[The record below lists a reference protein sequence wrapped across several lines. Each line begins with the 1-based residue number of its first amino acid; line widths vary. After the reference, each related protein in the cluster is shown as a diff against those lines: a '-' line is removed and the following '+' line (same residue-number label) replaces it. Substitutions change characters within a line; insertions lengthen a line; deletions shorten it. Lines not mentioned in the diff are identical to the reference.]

1 MIGLAKIEHKLRPTL
16 AKLLPPSFFMKVYSS
31 GRSQFIKDLAQLQ
44 IEPVKGDFNPT
55 ELCGLKFRNDLGN
68 AAGLDKDGSLLDFN
82 YNLGAG
88 FAVVGT
94 VLDKPHT
101 GNLFN
106 AFGKEKNPWT
116 PLPNSH
122 SALNSLGL
130 PSLGVD
136 VAVDNMKAFQDRVQP
151 KGFPI
156 GVSIMGHPAQEGQEK
171 LQGVLDCVK
180 KSLPVADF
188 IEINESCPN
197 VKGHDSSAMYDRIAA
212 VMDIASGEV
221 PIFIKLGSLDH
232 ADEVL
237 AKFAEMKVAG
247 VVLLNTQ
254 RDYDFYR
261 PKLDKADHKVFDF
274 YTKEFSGGLSG
285 SIIRQT
291 ALDAVKQAKAI
302 IDQQQLDLKLIHV
315 GGIGTNQDVCESR
328 NYAELR
334 EWYSLFMERL
344 FDLPVDQIYKKLT
357 SV

>member
-1 MIGLAKIEHKLRPTL
+1 MIGLARIEHKLRPTL

-31 GRSQFIKDLAQLQ
+31 GRSDFIKSLAKLQ
-44 IEPVKGDFNPT
+44 MNPVSGEFNKT
-55 ELCGLKFRNDLGN
+55 ELCGLTFRNDLGN

-82 YNLGAG
+82 YNIGAG

-101 GNLFN
+101 GNLFD
-106 AFGKEKNPWT
+106 AFGKQHNPWT

-130 PSLGVD
+130 PSLGID
-136 VAVDNMKAFQDRVQP
+136 VALDNIKSFKDRVQP
-151 KGFPI
+151 KSFPI
-156 GVSIMGHPAQEGQEK
+156 GISIMGHPAQEGEEK
-171 LQGVLDCVK
+171 LNGVLDCVK
-180 KSLPVADF
+180 KSLPVGDF

-197 VKGHDSSAMYDRIAA
+197 VKGHDSSAMYNRIQA
-212 VMDIASGEV
+212 VMDVAGSEL

-232 ADEVL
+232 AEETL

-254 RDYDFYR
+254 KDYEFYR
-261 PKLDKADHKVFDF
+261 KKLHHGDRKVYDF

-285 SIIRQT
+285 EIIRET
-291 ALDAVKQAKAI
+291 SFDAVKKASEI
-302 IDQQQLDLKLIHV
+302 IKANSHDLKLIHV
-315 GGIGTNQDVCESR
+315 GGIGKKHEVKESR
-328 NYAELR
+328 EYAELR

-344 FDLPVDQIYKKLT
+344 FDTPLDKIYEDLT
-357 SV
+357 GK

>member
-1 MIGLAKIEHKLRPTL
+1 MIGLARIEHRLRPTL
-16 AKLLPPSFFMKVYSS
+16 AKLLPPSTFMKIYSS
-31 GRSQFIKDLAQLQ
+31 GRSDFIKRLAQLQ
-44 IEPVKGDFNPT
+44 VEPIAGDFKLT
-55 ELCGLKFRNDLGN
+55 ELCGLRFRNDLGN

-101 GNLFN
+101 GNLFP
-106 AFGKEKNPWT
+106 AFGKEQNPWT

-130 PSLGVD
+130 PSLGVS
-136 VAVDNMKAFQDRVQP
+136 VAVDNIKAFQDRVQP
-151 KGFPI
+151 KDFPI
-156 GVSIMGHPAQEGQEK
+156 GVSIMGHPAQEGEEK

-180 KSLPVADF
+180 QSLPVADF

-197 VKGHDSSAMYDRIAA
+197 VKGHDSSAMYKRIQN
-212 VMDIASGEV
+212 VMDVAGDSL
-221 PIFIKLGSLDH
+221 PIFIKLGNLDH
-232 ADEVL
+232 AEEVL
-237 AKFAEMKVAG
+237 AKFASMKVAG

-261 PKLDKADHKVFDF
+261 PKLDKSDHKIFDY

-285 SIIRQT
+285 TIIRQT

-302 IDQQQLDLKLIHV
+302 IDQGNLDLKLIHV
-315 GGIGTNQDVCESR
+315 GGIGTNADVCESR
-328 NYAELR
+328 NYAQLR

-344 FDLPVDQIYKKLT
+344 FELPADEIYKQLT
-357 SV
+357 S